1 MAPVE
6 RRERTRRA
14 RWARGRLLLAL
25 VCALPLVAAHAG
37 DLVETRIAAIVAAR
51 IAERGPVAPELRDP
65 GWLAQVYAPSSPG
78 PVWFTAA
85 GARPSVA
92 VALSELR
99 AAADRGLRPDDYD
112 IDSVQR
118 LVETSTRPG
127 APADAVAQADVALT
141 TAVLHLL
148 SDARYGRVR
157 PQEVEPHFRAPAK
170 HATFAAGLR
179 DAVAADR
186 LASAID
192 AAEPTLQVY
201 ARLKALL
208 AWYRTLAT
216 QPSAPVPEVVRPR
229 TRVVEGDA
237 WSGVDALRERLVLLG
252 DLAAEAP
259 VDGRYAGEIV
269 AAVRR
274 FQSRHGL
281 EPDGVVGRQTIE
293 ALNVPVAARATQIEL
308 ALERLRWLPELPPGP
323 AIVVNIPSFQLW
335 ALADAS
341 DTRGAAL
348 AMPVVVGRAL
358 RNETPVFIGAMR
370 AVEFSPYW
378 NVPPAILE
386 SEVLPRLARDPG
398 YLQRE
403 DMELVPARGHGVAIT
418 AIDAAGLAALR
429 DGTMRV
435 RQRPGPK
442 NALGGVKFV
451 LPNTMDVY
459 LHGTP
464 EGQLFERTRRDFS
477 HGCIRVRD
485 PEALAAFVLR
495 ELPEWTSGAI
505 AAAMTSGQ
513 DRWVRLPAPIPVI
526 VFYTTAIVDAA
537 GRAMFMADVYGH
549 DATLLAALRRSRR
562 QPEHAS
568 PAPSSP

>member
-1 MAPVE
+1 MAAAE
-6 RRERTRRA
+6 RRGRPRPA
-14 RWARGRLLLAL
+14 RWARGRLLLAFL
-25 VCALPLVAAHAG
+25 CALPLVAAHAG
-37 DLVETRIAAIVAAR
+37 DPLETRIASIVAAR
-51 IAERGPVAPELRDP
+51 AAERGPGTPELRDP
-65 GWLAQVYAPSSPG
+65 GWLAQVYSPSSPG
-78 PVWFTAA
+78 PVWFTSA
-85 GARPSVA
+85 GPRPSVA

-99 AAADRGLRPDDYD
+99 AATDRGLRPGDYG
-112 IDSVQR
+112 IDA
-118 LVETSTRPG
+118 LEPPVEAATRPG

-141 TAVLHLL
+141 TAVLRFM
-148 SDARYGRVR
+148 SDARFGRVR

-170 HATFAAGLR
+170 DAAFVGGLR

-186 LASAID
+186 LAPAID

-201 ARLKALL
+201 ARLKAAL

-229 TRVVEGDA
+229 TKVVEGDA
-237 WSGVDALRERLVLLG
+237 WTGVGALRDRLVLLG
-252 DLAAEAP
+252 DLAAEVPAP
-259 VDGRYAGEIV
+259 ADGRYAGEIV

-293 ALNVPVAARATQIEL
+293 ALNVPVAARVTQIEL

-323 AIVVNIPSFQLW
+323 AIAINIPSFQLW

-348 AMPVVVGRAL
+348 AMPVVVGQAL

-378 NVPPAILE
+378 NVPPAILKN
-386 SEVLPRLARDPG
+386 EVLPRLARDPG

-403 DMELVPARGHGVAIT
+403 GMELVPARGQGAAIT
-418 AIDAAGLAALR
+418 TIDAAGLAALR

-485 PEALAAFVLR
+485 PAALAAFVLR

-513 DRWVRLPAPIPVI
+513 NRWVRLPAPIPVI
-526 VFYTTAIVDAA
+526 VFYTTAIVDGA
-537 GRAMFMADVYGH
+537 GRATFMADVYGQ
-549 DATLLAALRRSRR
+549 DARLLVALRRR
-562 QPEHAS
+562 
-568 PAPSSP
+568 